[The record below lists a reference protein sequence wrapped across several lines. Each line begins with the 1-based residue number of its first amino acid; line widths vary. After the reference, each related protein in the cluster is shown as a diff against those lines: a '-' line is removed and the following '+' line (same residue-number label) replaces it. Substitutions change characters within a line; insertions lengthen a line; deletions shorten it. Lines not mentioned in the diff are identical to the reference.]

1 MQRFANLT
9 FVSSSD
15 LDKPVVE
22 RELVGDA
29 TEQGNFKC
37 CETLVVTN
45 DRRSTL
51 TVGTCFPGI
60 MTRMKKKSKRDTIK
74 EKFTGE

>member
-1 MQRFANLT
+1 MTLVQRFANLT

-45 DRRSTL
+45 DWEEY
-51 TVGTCFPGI
+51 VGQWGLVFQVL
-60 MTRMKKKSKRDTIK
+60 
-74 EKFTGE
+74 